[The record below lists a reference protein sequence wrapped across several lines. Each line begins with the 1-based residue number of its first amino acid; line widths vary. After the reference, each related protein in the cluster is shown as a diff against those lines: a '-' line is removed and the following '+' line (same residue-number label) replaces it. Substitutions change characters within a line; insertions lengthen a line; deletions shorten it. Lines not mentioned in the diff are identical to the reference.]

1 MFSIRFSLIFSA
13 LLFVLLWSNIS
24 CQTDDIQ
31 DVYIQPTFTNVS
43 EDESNELSFDFA
55 EMDTDINNEINV
67 AHVTP
72 FLESSSEIL
81 SEGNENWNDRPGV
94 AVFDF
99 DNDNDLD
106 LYITQ
111 KAKHSNRLYR
121 NDGTGVFTDIAKS
134 AGVELISSH
143 STGVMT
149 CDINNDGLPDI
160 YVGAWGDPEDQLD
173 FRSPSD
179 IQGNADTLFLN
190 QGEGKFLDISE
201 QAFGESRNIRSATSI
216 SCTDI
221 NNDGWLDLYVAN
233 VGAHDF
239 RTFNS
244 PSHPGHVN
252 FLYLNNRD
260 LTFTEIASEVG
271 LAGSQIRMRST
282 SGEPILFEDPKTGE
296 MFEGWD
302 PTRVD
307 RLGNQVGE
315 PVPQTHSTLFF
326 DFDDDLDVD
335 LFMADDG
342 DTLKIYKNDST
353 KTKII
358 FTEVGEALGIDYS
371 GAWMGFALG
380 DYDGDLDL
388 DVFVTNIG
396 SHAMLRKPQDNPTGS
411 CEYHQRFA
419 WGTCAN
425 FMLRNDGVGNLSGI
439 GQSGIFTEVGST
451 IKITPNKILAPEALK
466 SEKIYRSLPIPTGIA
481 AYEFGF
487 GTTFFDLENDG
498 DLDLYW
504 LGSNKNMGAG
514 PGGDVYPGVGR
525 LLRNTG
531 SGDFEDITVEARIL
545 DIADVDYSV
554 LDISSKEFNPQS
566 QRISPRFHENG
577 KGVAH
582 GDLNG
587 DGYVDIVG
595 TNSSGNI
602 WTGDFEN
609 LVAAPGPVFIW
620 LNGGGKAH
628 WITLKLKGRMS
639 IDGTGSNADGI
650 GARVNLSYKVFG
662 SSDTHTQVKEVYAG
676 GSYLSQD
683 SIWLE
688 FGLASANLIEEISI
702 LWPSGREQIIRNVSV
717 DQILEIIEPES
728 S

>member
-1 MFSIRFSLIFSA
+1 M
-13 LLFVLLWSNIS
+13 
-24 CQTDDIQ
+24 T
-31 DVYIQPTFTNVS
+31 DVYIQPTFTTELEGNFLEPTS
-43 EDESNELSFDFA
+43 ETTERNS
-55 EMDTDINNEINV
+55 DINYETDLGPVI
-67 AHVTP
+67 P
-72 FLESSSEIL
+72 FVESSSEIL

-99 DNDNDLD
+99 DQDGDLD

-111 KAKHSNRLYR
+111 KANHSNRLYR
-121 NDGTGVFTDIAKS
+121 NDGEGVFTDIAKLG
-134 AGVELISSH
+134 GVELISSH

-149 CDINNDGLPDI
+149 CDLNNDGMQDL
-160 YVGAWGDPEDQLD
+160 YVGAWGDPEDQLG

-179 IQGNADTLFLN
+179 IQGNTDTLFLN
-190 QGEGKFLDISE
+190 QGGGKFVDISD
-201 QAFGESRNIRSATSI
+201 QAFGESRNVRSATSI
-216 SCTDI
+216 SCADI

-252 FLYLNNRD
+252 VLYLNNHD
-260 LTFTEIASEVG
+260 LTFTEIAEAVG
-271 LAGSQIRMRST
+271 LAGSEIRMRST
-282 SGEPILFEDPKTGE
+282 SGEPILFKDPKTGE
-296 MFEGWD
+296 TYEGWD
-302 PTRVD
+302 PMRVD

-315 PVPQTHSTLFF
+315 PVPQTHATLFF

-342 DTLKIYKNDST
+342 DTLKIYKNDTVKGSI
-353 KTKII
+353 K

-380 DYDGDLDL
+380 DYDGDVDL

-411 CEYHQRFA
+411 CEYHQRFQ

-425 FMLRNDGVGNLSGI
+425 FMLRNDGVGNLDGI
-439 GQSGIFTEVGST
+439 GQSGIFVEVGSGLQ
-451 IKITPNKILAPEALK
+451 IRPSKILAPEALN
-466 SEKIYRSLPIPTGIA
+466 SEKIYPSLPIPSGIA

-498 DLDLYW
+498 DVDLYW

-525 LLRNTG
+525 LLRNAG
-531 SGDFEDITVEARIL
+531 FGIFEDITVEAHIL

-554 LDISSKEFNPQS
+554 LDISSKDFNPQL

-602 WTGDFEN
+602 WSGDSEN
-609 LVAAPGPVFIW
+609 LVSAPGPIFIW
-620 LNGGGKAH
+620 INGGGSAH
-628 WITLKLKGRMS
+628 WITLKLKGRMAV
-639 IDGTGSNADGI
+639 DGTGSNADGI
-650 GARVNLSYKVFG
+650 GARVYVSYTVPEDSKVR
-662 SSDTHTQVKEVYAG
+662 TQVQEVYAG

-688 FGLASANLIEEISI
+688 FGLGSTNVVDEIRVR
-702 LWPSGREQIIRNVSV
+702 WPSGRNQIINDVVS
-717 DQILEIIEPES
+717 DQVLEIIEPAAN
-728 S
+728 

>member
-1 MFSIRFSLIFSA
+1 MFSLRLNLIPIRL
-13 LLFVLLWSNIS
+13 LLFVFCLSIS
-24 CQTDDIQ
+24 CQKNDIEGL
-31 DVYIQPTFTNVS
+31 YIQPTFAPAL
-43 EDESNELSFDFA
+43 EDSSSESNLKGTEQDNDMGY
-55 EMDTDINNEINV
+55 EIDI
-67 AHVTP
+67 ASVTP
-72 FLESSSEIL
+72 FIESSSEIL

-99 DNDNDLD
+99 DQDGDLD

-111 KAKHSNRLYR
+111 KANHSNRLYR
-121 NDGTGVFTDIAKS
+121 NNGKGLFTDIAKT

-149 CDINNDGLPDI
+149 CDLNNDGMQDL

-179 IQGNADTLFLN
+179 IQGNKDTLFLN
-190 QGEGKFLDISE
+190 RGDGEFIDISD

-216 SCTDI
+216 SCADI

-252 FLYLNNRD
+252 FLYINNQD
-260 LTFTEIASEVG
+260 LTFTEIAGDVG

-282 SGEPILFEDPKTGE
+282 SGEPILFKDPKTGE
-296 MFEGWD
+296 TYEGWD

-315 PVPQTHSTLFF
+315 PVQQTHATLFF
-326 DFDDDLDVD
+326 DFDDDLDAD

-342 DTLKIYKNDST
+342 DTLKIYKNDSINST
-353 KTKII
+353 IK

-380 DYDGDLDL
+380 DFDGDVDL

-411 CEYHQRFA
+411 CEYHQRFS

-425 FMLRNDGVGNLSGI
+425 FMLRNDGVGNLEGI
-439 GQSGIFTEVGST
+439 GQSGIFVEVGSSV
-451 IKITPNKILAPEALK
+451 KINPNRILSPDALN
-466 SEKIYRSLPIPTGIA
+466 SERIYPSLPVPSGIA

-487 GTTFFDLENDG
+487 GTTFFDIENDG
-498 DLDLYW
+498 DADLYW

-531 SGDFEDITVEARIL
+531 FGDFEDITVESHIL
-545 DIADVDYSV
+545 DIANVDYSV
-554 LDISSKEFNPQS
+554 LDISSKDFNPQL
-566 QRISPRFHENG
+566 QRINTRFHENG

-587 DGYVDIVG
+587 DGYVDIIG

-602 WTGDFEN
+602 WAGDSES
-609 LVAAPGPVFIW
+609 LVSAPGPVFIW
-620 LNGGGKAH
+620 INGGGSAH
-628 WITLKLKGRMS
+628 WITLKLKGRMAV
-639 IDGTGSNADGI
+639 DGTGSNADGI
-650 GARVNLSYKVFG
+650 GARVYISYTVPED
-662 SSDTHTQVKEVYAG
+662 SEVRTQVQEVYAG

-688 FGLASANLIEEISI
+688 FGLGSTNVVDEIKVR
-702 LWPSGREQIIRNVSV
+702 WPSGRNQIINDVVS
-717 DQILEIIEPES
+717 DQVLEIIEPAAN
-728 S
+728 